1 MHHSWYGNVKPNLMG
16 HNTLMYK
23 RIDPQLRQ
31 QQRRA
36 WNTPVV
42 WPVILVL
49 LILLISIVPAVI
61 TYRRKEQSA
70 AKQQLVEPKGEKG

>member
-1 MHHSWYGNVKPNLMG
+1 MA

-23 RIDPQLRQ
+23 RIDPQLRE

-36 WNTPVV
+36 WNTPIL
-42 WPVILVL
+42 WPVVVVL
-49 LILLISIVPAVI
+49 LILMISIVPAVM

-70 AKQQLVEPKGEKG
+70 ARQGVSQ